1 MAIIAIFNAINMK
14 KSIKTFTNQI
24 LLIFL
29 TYYSYSPFS
38 NLMQQ
43 DIAIRCN
50 IVPKIN
56 ENSKHF
62 P

>member
-29 TYYSYSPFS
+29 
-38 NLMQQ
+38 
-43 DIAIRCN
+43 A
-50 IVPKIN
+50 
-56 ENSKHF
+56 
-62 P
+62 